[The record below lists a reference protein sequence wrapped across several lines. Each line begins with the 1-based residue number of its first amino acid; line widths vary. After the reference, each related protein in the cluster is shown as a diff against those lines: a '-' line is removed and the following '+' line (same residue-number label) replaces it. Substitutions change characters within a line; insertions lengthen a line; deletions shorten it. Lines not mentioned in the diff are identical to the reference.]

1 MNKVTILLVLIIC
14 VNYSCKTDLKPQP
27 PKVVKEKIIK
37 QFGYTLNDYHVVKDT
52 VKSGDSFGTILE
64 KNNLFYPQIFN
75 IVQKAK
81 QVYDVRKIN
90 IGKPYTILFSKDSLK
105 SPKLFVY
112 QPNPIDY
119 VLVSLTDS
127 LWAEKKSKAVKL
139 IEFEAQGTITSS
151 LSETMEEEKLSPLLS
166 NELSEIYAWTIDFF
180 RLEKGD
186 KFKIIYTGKFVDD
199 SIYVGLNRIH
209 SAFFEHRKTPFY
221 AIEFETD
228 PKRGI
233 YEYFD
238 ENGKT
243 DGYWSSAEVKDLS
256 QDTGIPMSKMRGVI
270 SSLIQKDIVYIGDIH
285 IVGQSEIELYV
296 LNKPKGYITSKKDE
310 LDRKTV
316 YDLLPKDKQHLISIG
331 RLDFNTEGLLLF
343 TNNGDYA
350 RYYELP
356 KNKISRTYKV
366 KVYGNIQNSY
376 IKKIKDGITID
387 GITHNVDE
395 ITLEKKLNTNNWFI
409 MKLTEGKNREIR
421 KIFESLNLVVNRI
434 IRTHYGKYSI
444 VNMKLGEF
452 KEVNAEKIKA

>member
-1 MNKVTILLVLIIC
+1 MNKVTLLIVLIIC
-14 VNYSCKTDLKPQP
+14 VHYSCKKDPKPQQL
-27 PKVVKEKIIK
+27 KVVKEKVIK

-151 LSETMEEEKLSPLLS
+151 LSETMEEQRLSPLLS

-238 ENGKT
+238 ENGKNLRRAFLRSPVQFSRISSRYNLKRKIAYYGRIRPHLGT
-243 DGYWSSAEVKDLS
+243 DFAAPVGTAIRATASGTVVKSGYTRGNGNYVTIKHNSTYSTQYLHMK
-256 QDTGIPMSKMRGVI
+256 KRGVKKG
-270 SSLIQKDIVYIGDIH
+270 QFVTQGDYIGS
-285 IVGQSEIELYV
+285 VGMTGNTSGPHVCYRFWKNGKQVDPLRQKLPEA
-296 LNKPKGYITSKKDE
+296 KPISQN
-310 LDRKTV
+310 L
-316 YDLLPKDKQHLISIG
+316 KDKYLTYMRPVKKQLDSIG
-331 RLDFNTEGLLLF
+331 LNDRLMEKSIA
-343 TNNGDYA
+343 NN
-350 RYYELP
+350 
-356 KNKISRTYKV
+356 
-366 KVYGNIQNSY
+366 
-376 IKKIKDGITID
+376 
-387 GITHNVDE
+387 
-395 ITLEKKLNTNNWFI
+395 
-409 MKLTEGKNREIR
+409 
-421 KIFESLNLVVNRI
+421 
-434 IRTHYGKYSI
+434 
-444 VNMKLGEF
+444 
-452 KEVNAEKIKA
+452 